1 MPPVRNVGQGLTL
14 GLSPCPNDTY
24 IFSSLLE
31 GRSPLPEGVTSIE
44 PHFADVE
51 ELNAL
56 ARNGRLDVS
65 KLSASAVADVLD
77 EYVVLNSG
85 GALGRGCGPLLVAPS
100 SDVQSDTTEA
110 VKPEDFGT
118 ASIVVPGF
126 LTTAN
131 LLLSLTGMFSGPR
144 EERIFDAIMPALKN
158 REFEAGVIIH
168 ESRFTYRDHGL
179 SLVLDLGKWWEDTT
193 GTPIP
198 LGAIVAKRSLGEP
211 VIRAVD
217 AAIRQSLERAN
228 RYPAEGM
235 PFIRERAQEMDD
247 RVLEQHIAMFV
258 NEFSVS
264 LGDEGKSAVTE
275 LVARAVALRGLERN
289 NRPLFA
295 PL

>member
-1 MPPVRNVGQGLTL
+1 MRALSL

-31 GRSPLPEGVTSIE
+31 GRSPLPKGVASIQ

-56 ARNGRLDVS
+56 AREGRLDVS

-77 EYVVLNSG
+77 DYVVLNSG
-85 GALGRGCGPLLVAPS
+85 GALGRGCGPLLVAPCS
-100 SDVQSDTTEA
+100 GEIGA
-110 VKPEDFGT
+110 GKPEDFRT
-118 ASIVVPGF
+118 ASIVVPGL

-144 EERIFDAIMPALKN
+144 EERIFDAIMPLLEK
-158 REFEAGVIIH
+158 REFDAGVIIH

-179 SLVLDLGKWWEDTT
+179 SLVLDLGKWWEDAT

-198 LGAIVAKRSLGEP
+198 LGVIVAKRSLGEP

-228 RYPAEGM
+228 AHPGEGM

-258 NEFSVS
+258 NEFSLS
-264 LGDEGKSAVTE
+264 LGDEGKNAVKE
-275 LVARAVALRGLERN
+275 LVSRAAALRHPERN
-289 NRPLFA
+289 LNRNLEYNDQPIFA
-295 PL
+295 PS

>member
-1 MPPVRNVGQGLTL
+1 MPSSVNPVPCLTL

-24 IFSSLLE
+24 IFSSLIE
-31 GRSPLPEGVTSIE
+31 GRSPLPQGVSAIT

-56 ARNGRLDVS
+56 AKKGRLDVS
-65 KLSASAVADVLD
+65 KVSASAVADVLD

-85 GALGRGCGPLLVAPS
+85 GALGRGCGPLLVAPDS
-100 SDVQSDTTEA
+100 STAGAGPEA
-110 VKPEDFGT
+110 FRT
-118 ASIVVPGF
+118 SSIVVPGL

-131 LLLSLTGMFSGPR
+131 LLLTLTGMFTGPR
-144 EERIFDAIMPALKN
+144 EERIFDAIMPALEN
-158 REFEAGVIIH
+158 REFDAGVIIH
-168 ESRFTYRDHGL
+168 ESRFTYEDHGH

-198 LGAIVAKRSLGEP
+198 LGVIVAKRSLGEP

-217 AAIRQSLERAN
+217 AAIRQSLVRTNEQ
-228 RYPAEGM
+228 PGEGM

-247 RVLEQHIAMFV
+247 DVLHRHIAMFV
-258 NEFSVS
+258 NEFSLS
-264 LGDEGKSAVTE
+264 LGEEGRSAVAE
-275 LVARAVALRGLERN
+275 LVARAAKQWNLPRN
-289 NRPLFA
+289 DKPIFA